1 MRARHRLVIVAA
13 AAVLTAACGTGIA
26 APPTTVTSATPS
38 SSSSATSAAVS
49 SGPQVTVAPLPG
61 STTSSPATTTSPKP
75 KPAATSRSRSTAAT
89 GTGGGPVT
97 VTKTTSA
104 PGAGSGNSPT
114 TTVSEDPATVT
125 ATVVVDPPST
135 PAPPKTTK
143 SPSATQAPPKTT
155 TKANGGGSMTRKVVV
170 IDPGHNG
177 ANGAN
182 PGIINQQV
190 NAGFGQT
197 KPCNTTGTETNAGYP
212 EYRFN
217 WQVAQHL
224 KAELEAKGITVMMTR
239 NSDDGVGPCVD
250 KRAAIG
256 NDADADAVISIHGD
270 GDDASAHGF
279 YVMTAGQTPDGIAP
293 GVTAQSSRLAGDV
306 RDGLAEVGLSPN
318 SHLGENGLWTTRTDL
333 AGLNLSLRPTVM
345 IEAGNMR
352 NAADAALMS
361 SDAGQQQVAQGLAV
375 GVVNYLIGR

>member
-13 AAVLTAACGTGIA
+13 AAVLTAACGTGVA
-26 APPTTVTSATPS
+26 APPTTATSVS
-38 SSSSATSAAVS
+38 SSSSPASSATVS

-61 STTSSPATTTSPKP
+61 GSATSASPTASSSPKP
-75 KPAATSRSRSTAAT
+75 TAGSDTAGAT
-89 GTGGGPVT
+89 GAPVT
-97 VTKTTSA
+97 VTTTTSA
-104 PGAGSGNSPT
+104 PGGGSGNSPT

-125 ATVVVDPPST
+125 KTVVVDPPST
-135 PAPPKTTK
+135 AAPPKTTK
-143 SPSATQAPPKTT
+143 STTAQPTPKTT
-155 TKANGGGSMTRKVVV
+155 PKATGGSMTRKVVV

-212 EYRFN
+212 EYKFN
-217 WQVAQHL
+217 WNVALQL
-224 KAELEAKGITVMMTR
+224 KAQLEAKGITVVMTR
-239 NSDDGVGPCVD
+239 SSDDGVGPCVD

-256 NDADADAVISIHGD
+256 NQADADAVVSIHGD
-270 GDDASAHGF
+270 GDDAAAHGF
-279 YVMTAGQTPDGIAP
+279 YVMTAGQTPDGIAA

-361 SDAGQQQVAQGLAV
+361 SDAGQQQVAKGLAV